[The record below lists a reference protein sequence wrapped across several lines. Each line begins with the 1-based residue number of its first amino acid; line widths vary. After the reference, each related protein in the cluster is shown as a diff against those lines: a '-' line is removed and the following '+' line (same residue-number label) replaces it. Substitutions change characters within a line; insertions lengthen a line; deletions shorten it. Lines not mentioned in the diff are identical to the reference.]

1 MKLLEFRYECF
12 DRAFGE
18 QVEVAMQIHVNDL
31 FSLANGIRETLHQKR
46 KEHNDAVP

>member
-1 MKLLEFRYECF
+1 MKLLKFGHECF

-18 QVEVAMQIHVNDL
+18 QVEVAMQIHVDDL
-31 FSLANGIRETLHQKR
+31 FSLANSVRETLHLKH